1 MSGLLRWALAA
12 VGAGVAAF
20 ALVVVIGG
28 RTTSS
33 TAGQTPLWTNGMF
46 TAQTQHVDLTILP
59 VTPVRGMVDDRVLE
73 PNFAVQPGVPVTI
86 TATNYT
92 TVPHTFTVSDLGVS
106 FAILPG
112 AKTKPVKTSFTFT
125 PNKRGVFAWHC
136 VHCPGH
142 MVGKIYT
149 IVGPVSRAVAP

>member
-1 MSGLLRWALAA
+1 MSRLLRWALAA

-20 ALVVVIGG
+20 ALAVVIGG

-33 TAGQTPLWTNGMF
+33 TGQTPLWTNGMF
-46 TAQTQHVDLTILP
+46 SAQTQNVDLTILP
-59 VTPVRGMVDDRVLE
+59 VTPVRGMVDDRVVE

-86 TATNYT
+86 HVTNYT
-92 TVPHTFTVSDLGVS
+92 TVVHTFTVPELDVS
-106 FAILPG
+106 FAIPPG
-112 AKTKPVKTSFTFT
+112 AKGKPATAAFTFT

-142 MVGKIYT
+142 MVGTIYT
-149 IVGPVSRAVAP
+149 IVGPTSKALAP